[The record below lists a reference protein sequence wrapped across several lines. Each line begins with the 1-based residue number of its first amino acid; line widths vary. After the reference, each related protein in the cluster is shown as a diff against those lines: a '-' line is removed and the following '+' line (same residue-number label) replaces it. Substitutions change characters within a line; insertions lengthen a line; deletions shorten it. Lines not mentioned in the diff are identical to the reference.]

1 MTIMTDRSQ
10 GGAVID
16 KSKIELMI
24 NRRLYYDDNRGV
36 DEALNETDSLG
47 HGITVPLSFYMEIFL
62 YKEDKSLQRF

>member
-1 MTIMTDRSQ
+1 
-10 GGAVID
+10 
-16 KSKIELMI
+16 MI